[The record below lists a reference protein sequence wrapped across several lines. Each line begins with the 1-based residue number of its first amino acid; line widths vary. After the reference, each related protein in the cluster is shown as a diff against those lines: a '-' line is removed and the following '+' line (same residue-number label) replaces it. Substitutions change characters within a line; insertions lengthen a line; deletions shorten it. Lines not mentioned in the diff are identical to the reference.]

1 MKIQLT
7 LKINPFNQVIMLN
20 KYLPYI
26 YTARGRE
33 GRKSHFQIQ
42 KSDYFLF
49 LLINTGQKCISF
61 LGYICSALSNTFKFW
76 EDLLFWAKHC
86 TKLVCLLAM
95 EATSLFSDSDASG
108 NWTSCRHPLLGLGQQ
123 GCPFLQ
129 NLLSQLTSPG
139 LMKSL
144 KRITTISSQCTRIT
158 QYF

>member
-20 KYLPYI
+20 KNLPYI
-26 YTARGRE
+26 YTAGGRE
-33 GRKSHFQIQ
+33 EITLSNTKIRF
-42 KSDYFLF
+42 FLF
-49 LLINTGQKCISF
+49 LLINAGLKCISF